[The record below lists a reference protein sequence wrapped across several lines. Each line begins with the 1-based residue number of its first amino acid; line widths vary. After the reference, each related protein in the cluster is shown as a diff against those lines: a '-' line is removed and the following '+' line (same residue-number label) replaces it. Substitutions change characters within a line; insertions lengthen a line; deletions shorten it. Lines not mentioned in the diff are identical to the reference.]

1 MKKFYILIVVGILLM
16 LGACSADKESSR
28 QSGSVDDGETTTNNG
43 AIDHGVDDKQVGFN
57 MSGGEIEEAADVPA
71 DEKEQI
77 LEAFT
82 VYIDAFNEKD
92 IDKYMNTLSEHSKVF
107 DLEEE
112 RIYMEGKF
120 EKYDLNRVA
129 DDTTIVKYSENE
141 AQVFATLKTTVKQ
154 ISSGLE
160 FNQLGRQVTVFTKD
174 DGNWK
179 VSAIH
184 YIGDEKTK

>member
-1 MKKFYILIVVGILLM
+1 MKKFYIAIVVGILLV
-16 LGACSADKESSR
+16 LGACSADKENSK
-28 QSGSVDDGETTTNNG
+28 QSGSVDDGETITNNG

-57 MSGGEIEEAADVPA
+57 MSGGKIEEAAGVPA

-112 RIYMEGKF
+112 RIYMEGEF

-160 FNQLGRQVTVFTKD
+160 FDQLGRQVTVFTKD

>member
-1 MKKFYILIVVGILLM
+1 MKKFYIAIVVGILLV
-16 LGACSADKESSR
+16 LGACSADKENSK
-28 QSGSVDDGETTTNNG
+28 QSGSVDDGETITNNG

-57 MSGGEIEEAADVPA
+57 MSGGKIEEAAGVPA

-112 RIYMEGKF
+112 RIYMEGEF